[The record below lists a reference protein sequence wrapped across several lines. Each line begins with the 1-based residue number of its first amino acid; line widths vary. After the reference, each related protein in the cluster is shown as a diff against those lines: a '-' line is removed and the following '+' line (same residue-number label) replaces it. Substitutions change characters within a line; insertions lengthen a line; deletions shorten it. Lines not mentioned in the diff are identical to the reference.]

1 MAEKYKAKADEVEA
15 EGFHRVAVTM
25 RSLAE
30 TYSRE
35 AERIR
40 KKHCFKEQTE
50 AEDEAQQQ
58 DAAYE
63 E

>member
-1 MAEKYKAKADEVEA
+1 
-15 EGFHRVAVTM
+15 M

-40 KKHCFKEQTE
+40 KEHSFEEVTE

-58 DAAYE
+58 DALDVE
-63 E
+63 